1 MADSQELEP
10 STSTGNPSNADRQN
24 KPADRKA
31 YFEKINASKVCLN
44 TSIERWKRLK
54 EENEITIHEGS
65 GVCGYSAELVRSIR
79 TSFIDS
85 NAVSM

>member
-31 YFEKINASKVCLN
+31 YFAKRNASKVCLN
-44 TSIERWKRLK
+44 TSFERWKRLK
-54 EENEITIHEGS
+54 EENEITSDQEFADILLNLYEVS
-65 GVCGYSAELVRSIR
+65 GHHSSIQMR
-79 TSFIDS
+79 
-85 NAVSM
+85 